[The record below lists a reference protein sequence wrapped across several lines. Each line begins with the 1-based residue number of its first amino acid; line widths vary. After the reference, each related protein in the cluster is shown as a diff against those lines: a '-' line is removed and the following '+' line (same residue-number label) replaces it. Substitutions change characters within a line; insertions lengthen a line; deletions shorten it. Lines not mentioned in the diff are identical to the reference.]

1 MPVVL
6 RMDGFVFR
14 VNTYDHPPPHVHVR
28 VAGTWA
34 RIAVGPLR
42 AEPYLMPGCTMR
54 DKDVAGALEIA
65 RTCQAHL
72 LSEWRNYHGGDH

>member
-14 VNTYDHPPPHVHVR
+14 VNTHDHPPPHVHVR
-28 VAGTWA
+28 VAGT
-34 RIAVGPLR
+34 V
-42 AEPYLMPGCTMR
+42 
-54 DKDVAGALEIA
+54 GALEIA